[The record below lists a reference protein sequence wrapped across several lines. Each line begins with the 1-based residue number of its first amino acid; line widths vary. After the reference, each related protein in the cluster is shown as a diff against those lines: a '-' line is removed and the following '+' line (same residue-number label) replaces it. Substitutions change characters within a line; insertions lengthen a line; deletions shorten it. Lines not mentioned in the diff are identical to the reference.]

1 MVPAPR
7 GVNDVMETDM
17 PGNGRLIKK
26 VREALARLRYGAG
39 FSQQAEEA
47 AVRAAIEDAG
57 LDCASGL
64 QILNSVL
71 RELHGRPFD
80 FGKDSVHWLVFACL
94 SDAFPEAGRILEI
107 GTFDGQFTAI
117 LARLFP
123 AAEITTVDLPES
135 DPILR
140 STYKREVDDAYRRFV
155 AKRDANLAAPNIRFR
170 QFNSA
175 FLLDRVRGPF
185 DLIWVDGGHLYP
197 EVAWDLAAAH
207 HLCRDGGQLL
217 CDDVIPAPDGP
228 RTAYVSPDSYQV
240 LDYFAVRT
248 GETLRLFLKRCAFKH
263 AGVPRKRKYIAMM
276 RRKVTE

>member
-1 MVPAPR
+1 
-7 GVNDVMETDM
+7 M
-17 PGNGRLIKK
+17 PGSGRLMKK
-26 VREALARLRYGAG
+26 AREALARLRYGSA

-47 AVRAAIEDAG
+47 AVRAAIGSAG
-57 LDCASGL
+57 LDCATGL
-64 QILNSVL
+64 QILNDVL
-71 RELHGRPFD
+71 RETHGRPVD

-94 SDAFPEAGRILEI
+94 RDALPESARILEI

-140 STYKREVDDAYRRFV
+140 STYEREVDAAYRGFV

-175 FLLDRVRGPF
+175 FLLDRVSGPF

-197 EVAWDLAAAH
+197 EVAWDIAAAH
-207 HLCRDGGQLL
+207 HLCRDGGRVL

-240 LDYFAVRT
+240 LNYFAVRT
-248 GETLRLFLKRCAFKH
+248 GEPLHLFLKRCAFKH
-263 AGVPRKRKYIAMM
+263 AGVPRNRKYIAMM

>member
-1 MVPAPR
+1 MLPR
-7 GVNDVMETDM
+7 PLIVDDVMEKNM
-17 PGNGRLIKK
+17 PGSGRLIRK
-26 VREALARLRYGAG
+26 VREALARLRHGAA

-47 AVRAAIEDAG
+47 AVRAAIGAAG
-57 LDCASGL
+57 LDCAAGL
-64 QILNSVL
+64 PILNNVL
-71 RELHGRPFD
+71 RETHGRPFD

-94 SDAFPEAGRILEI
+94 SDAFPQTARVLEI
-107 GTFDGQFTAI
+107 GTFDGQFTSI

-140 STYKREVDDAYRRFV
+140 STYKREVDEAYRSFV
-155 AKRDANLAAPNIRFR
+155 ARRDANLASPNIRFR

-185 DLIWVDGGHLYP
+185 DLVWVDGGHLYP

-207 HLCRDGGQLL
+207 HLCRDGGRVL
-217 CDDVIPAPDGP
+217 CDDVIPALDGP

-240 LDYFAVRT
+240 LDYFAQRT
-248 GETLRLFLKRCAFKH
+248 GETLHLFLKRCAFKH
-263 AGVPRKRKYIAMM
+263 AGVPSKRKYIAMM